1 LLTVHC
7 FSGEGSKEKVLRG
20 EGREK
25 ESLILKYNL
34 KMTNRTKK
42 YNLEIVNPKLAKQ
55 WHPTKNKKLTPRDVT
70 PGVGKKVWWIC
81 QKGHEWEA
89 LINNRNSGRGCPYC
103 ARLKPC
109 IDNCLQTVNP
119 NLAKQWHPTK
129 NGKLTPKDI
138 SAGSGK
144 RVWWIC
150 NKGHE
155 WQTPVAHRN
164 LGDGCPYC
172 AGRLVCDDN
181 CLKTVNPVLAKQWHP
196 TKNGKLSPKDVVAN
210 YTKKVWWICENKHEW
225 RAMVRARNQG
235 SGCPH
240 CPRKRYNNNL
250 EETNPILAKQ
260 WHPTKNRK
268 LTPRDV
274 TPGIG
279 KKVWWI
285 CEKGH
290 EWEARIFSRNR
301 GHGCPYCYGLKR
313 KMMLK
318 RSFLRPKRVV

>member
-1 LLTVHC
+1 
-7 FSGEGSKEKVLRG
+7 
-20 EGREK
+20 
-25 ESLILKYNL
+25 
-34 KMTNRTKK
+34 
-42 YNLEIVNPKLAKQ
+42 
-55 WHPTKNKKLTPRDVT
+55 
-70 PGVGKKVWWIC
+70 
-81 QKGHEWEA
+81 
-89 LINNRNSGRGCPYC
+89 
-103 ARLKPC
+103 
-109 IDNCLQTVNP
+109 
-119 NLAKQWHPTK
+119 
-129 NGKLTPKDI
+129 
-138 SAGSGK
+138 
-144 RVWWIC
+144 
-150 NKGHE
+150 
-155 WQTPVAHRN
+155 
-164 LGDGCPYC
+164 
-172 AGRLVCDDN
+172 
-181 CLKTVNPVLAKQWHP
+181 
-196 TKNGKLSPKDVVAN
+196 VVAN